1 MQVEVMHNIYSKI
14 HCGITSNM
22 AKNNKIDAVEKMEK
36 KSNISPRKSNLGY
49 YCF

>member
-22 AKNNKIDAVEKMEK
+22 ARNNKIDAVEKNGREIKVKPK
-36 KSNISPRKSNLGY
+36 KV
-49 YCF
+49 